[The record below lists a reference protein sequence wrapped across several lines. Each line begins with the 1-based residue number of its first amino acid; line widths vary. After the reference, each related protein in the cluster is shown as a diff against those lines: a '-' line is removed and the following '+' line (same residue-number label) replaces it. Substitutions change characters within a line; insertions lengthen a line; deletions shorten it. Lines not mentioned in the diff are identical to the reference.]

1 MRNLA
6 RLSTS
11 VHLPLPQTGDGLTTP
26 EFATSIPNVLTN
38 SAPGASTQLHHTKEQ
53 SVELDMAKRTRK
65 SPKSSPN
72 KAPRTEAQV
81 GGPSGSR
88 HEDTN
93 VAPAR
98 EEAGP
103 SGSRPEDTTPN
114 REETGPSR
122 SRLVDTSEITDSTPI
137 LEGFKGLENIC
148 KHIIEA
154 VQTPKSAA
162 QEQSIPLIETRKEH
176 LVQLRTSLLPSLKEE
191 LVSLLRALD
200 VDAAIGR
207 VPETNLRAALQIIY
221 EIKRIVNQIT
231 HVALEISPSDELPD
245 PNGNDRD
252 NGSAKTYRCRAVV
265 QKVTELLVEYVA
277 CTMNHYHTYVK
288 EGLHLRTCLAS
299 PDLIVGLT
307 DGTCETIDELIQ
319 YCKRSDFQLLQEGWR
334 SRAESIVEELKTS
347 YLRLSVRKIIEEQ
360 RQEYDTEK
368 RDANRRSKQKA
379 IDKGDV
385 GSDDD
390 RNSSSFGSP
399 GGSIGF
405 NKTPRYNPLDD
416 PLYRKVVQSVIPL
429 AKVTRVLI
437 AKLSASK
444 GKVAFKLDGLSSADM
459 KIFQDA
465 VTSVRDKLAN
475 LLEEV
480 SEQGEIRAGY
490 APTIYRTL
498 CSMCHQL
505 QDETNA
511 LVVLIG
517 FYIAPDSPS
526 DHPQNTFADHFSEWR
541 ISIRLATDNFV
552 QALDE
557 MVKGVPAPAPDS
569 SAPDSSAPDSSAPD
583 SSAIDSS
590 AIDSSAIDSSF

>member
-1 MRNLA
+1 M
-6 RLSTS
+6 
-11 VHLPLPQTGDGLTTP
+11 
-26 EFATSIPNVLTN
+26 
-38 SAPGASTQLHHTKEQ
+38 
-53 SVELDMAKRTRK
+53 
-65 SPKSSPN
+65 
-72 KAPRTEAQV
+72 
-81 GGPSGSR
+81 GSQA
-88 HEDTN
+88 HEDVFIT
-93 VAPAR
+93 AMAQR
-98 EEAGP
+98 EATLT
-103 SGSRPEDTTPN
+103 SPN

-385 GSDDD
+385 
-390 RNSSSFGSP
+390 
-399 GGSIGF
+399 
-405 NKTPRYNPLDD
+405 
-416 PLYRKVVQSVIPL
+416 VQSVIPL

-480 SEQGEIRAGY
+480 SEQGAIRAGY

-526 DHPQNTFADHFSEWR
+526 DHPQNTFAENFSEWR

-557 MVKGVPAPAPDS
+557 MVKGVPAPAPDP

-583 SSAIDSS
+583 SS
-590 AIDSSAIDSSF
+590 F